1 MNRLSFSIPENGVSL
16 VNAISMEQIVKESCF
31 HISKYLKEYLD
42 TIACAK
48 KERIVSYATSD
59 APEYRHLLKYM
70 PNEIANIKPDLT
82 DDKLDDELHAI
93 KRKFEKSIRIERN
106 KLLEKMKNDM
116 MSSSDYDTVFKEQI
130 RKISDLNSAA
140 LAEYVAHR
148 RAIIDLF
155 EHGLFAKEDGKF
167 NKEKYMHELI
177 YPMRTSSEAI
187 EYESHNLW
195 LIDEKLS
202 YCSYIS
208 SDIPYDNN
216 PKEERSDILILD
228 RPVAVSDDS
237 NDGSEF
243 DTIIIFELKRP
254 MRDDYTDSENPI
266 TQLYDYVIKIREGR
280 AKDKYHRPIRA
291 GANTKFYLYAI
302 CDVTDK
308 LQRLIFQYGF
318 TPTPDK
324 MGYFRFNDSLNSYM
338 EILSY
343 NKILNDAKKRNR
355 ILFQKL
361 GIYSRN
367 WVYEYCLHL
376 TPLIHLSKRCFFS
389 KTIVKEDNHMTK
401 VIALANQK
409 GGVGKT
415 TTAVNLGIGLARQG
429 KKVLLIDADAQG
441 NLTDSLGWNEP
452 DKLPVSLATIMSKVI
467 MEEHIEPGEGILHH
481 DEGVD
486 LMPANIELSAME
498 VSLVNTMSR
507 EIVLWSYLKEI
518 KSGYDY
524 VLIDCMPSLG
534 MITVNALAAADSVI
548 IPVQSHYLPAKGM
561 SQLLQTINRVK
572 KNINPNLKI
581 DGALV
586 TMVDNRTNFAK
597 EIASL
602 LRQNYGDKLRIFKTE
617 IPLAIKAAET
627 SAEGKSIYSYDAHG
641 KAATAYEALTKEIL
655 SDGRQQEKY
664 KADLAR

>member
-1 MNRLSFSIPENGVSL
+1 
-16 VNAISMEQIVKESCF
+16 
-31 HISKYLKEYLD
+31 
-42 TIACAK
+42 
-48 KERIVSYATSD
+48 
-59 APEYRHLLKYM
+59 
-70 PNEIANIKPDLT
+70 
-82 DDKLDDELHAI
+82 
-93 KRKFEKSIRIERN
+93 
-106 KLLEKMKNDM
+106 MKNDM

-148 RAIIDLF
+148 RAILDLF

-308 LQRLIFQYGF
+308 LQRLIFQHGF

-343 NKILNDAKKRNR
+343 NKILNDTKKRNR

-361 GIYSRN
+361 GI
-367 WVYEYCLHL
+367 
-376 TPLIHLSKRCFFS
+376 
-389 KTIVKEDNHMTK
+389 
-401 VIALANQK
+401 
-409 GGVGKT
+409 
-415 TTAVNLGIGLARQG
+415 
-429 KKVLLIDADAQG
+429 
-441 NLTDSLGWNEP
+441 
-452 DKLPVSLATIMSKVI
+452 
-467 MEEHIEPGEGILHH
+467 
-481 DEGVD
+481 
-486 LMPANIELSAME
+486 
-498 VSLVNTMSR
+498 
-507 EIVLWSYLKEI
+507 
-518 KSGYDY
+518 
-524 VLIDCMPSLG
+524 
-534 MITVNALAAADSVI
+534 
-548 IPVQSHYLPAKGM
+548 
-561 SQLLQTINRVK
+561 
-572 KNINPNLKI
+572 
-581 DGALV
+581 
-586 TMVDNRTNFAK
+586 
-597 EIASL
+597 
-602 LRQNYGDKLRIFKTE
+602 
-617 IPLAIKAAET
+617 
-627 SAEGKSIYSYDAHG
+627 
-641 KAATAYEALTKEIL
+641 
-655 SDGRQQEKY
+655 
-664 KADLAR
+664 